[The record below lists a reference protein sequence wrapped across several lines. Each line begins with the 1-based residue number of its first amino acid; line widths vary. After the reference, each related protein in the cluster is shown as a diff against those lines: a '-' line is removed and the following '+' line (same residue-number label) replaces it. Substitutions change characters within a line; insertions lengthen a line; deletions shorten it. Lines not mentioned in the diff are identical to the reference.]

1 MTLGAA
7 CGLAGEK
14 SMNRSGSWATWGS
27 AVLLLALSS
36 SAAAKATLNARF
48 TNATCDLNTGLAV
61 MSVACSPLPEI
72 GNAIG
77 FDAVI
82 PRGGSASVTATL
94 VYTYTDDGLPVEDY
108 DVFYLDAN
116 AFTWETTYFEA
127 GALYVTSNSCEGS
140 RYCEHDPTLFIVGS
154 TGFPPILLGL
164 NTVADRVTGSINLF
178 SAVVVTPPYQ
188 FDSLTTPV
196 YVGWNAVTYSGVVPE
211 PSTFVLTA
219 AGLALLLGS
228 RAVRRRAGSASCSR
242 GEMAM

>member
-1 MTLGAA
+1 
-7 CGLAGEK
+7 
-14 SMNRSGSWATWGS
+14 MNRSGSWATSGL

-36 SAAAKATLNARF
+36 SAVAKATLTARF
-48 TNATCDLNTGLAV
+48 INATCLLASDSTV
-61 MSVACSPLPEI
+61 VPVECSPLPDI

-82 PRGGSASVTATL
+82 PRDGSAFVTATL
-94 VYTYTDDGLPVEDY
+94 VYTYTDDGLPVGDY

-127 GALYVTSNSCEGS
+127 GALYVTSNSCAGS
-140 RYCEHDPTLFIVGS
+140 RYCEHDPTLFMEGS

-164 NTVADRVTGSINLF
+164 NTVADRVTGSITLF
-178 SAVVVTPPYQ
+178 STVAVTAPYQ
-188 FDSLTTPV
+188 FESLTTPV

-211 PSTFVLTA
+211 PSTFLLTA

-228 RAVRRRAGSASCSR
+228 RAGRARGGAESCKR
-242 GEMAM
+242 GPMTMRS